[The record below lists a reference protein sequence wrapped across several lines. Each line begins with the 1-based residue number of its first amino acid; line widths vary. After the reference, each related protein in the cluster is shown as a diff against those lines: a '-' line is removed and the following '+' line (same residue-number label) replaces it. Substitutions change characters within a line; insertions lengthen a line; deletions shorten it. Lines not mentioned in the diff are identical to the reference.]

1 MRVARGAAKQSA
13 LVAVATS
20 KEVEQQLCKMPRED
34 SWTESQKRKVGR
46 PEVS

>member
-1 MRVARGAAKQSA
+1 MCVARGNAKQSV

-20 KEVEQQLCKMPRED
+20 KEVEQQLCKMPRRD

-46 PEVS
+46 PEIN